1 MALGRISGSMLY
13 ANLERDGNDLAF
25 ETDLLYLD
33 VNNTRIGINNS
44 TPQYSLDIDGGTAK
58 IGDIVINGSTIS
70 SANPIDFGATTDITI
85 GGGTSGYVL
94 TTDGNGV
101 LSWQSVGSLADS
113 TGATGMQIVL
123 GTPTDFSLTD
133 DAAWDSWTSNTK
145 VTNAIDDLN
154 QTALNIAKN
163 TYVGEVE
170 FTANIV
176 AGPSPM
182 TVSFTPSYTG
192 NPDSYEWDFGDGNT
206 STSENPTHTYNNT
219 QGGQF
224 TVSVR
229 AYNSTGTLS
238 GDPSLG
244 AVGSWDDFTRNNYIT
259 LYTPNPIPAF
269 TITDADIDSGSN
281 GTITNNSQFATSFA
295 LDWGDGTT
303 DAPAVNWTTLN
314 HVYSNPGVD
323 TEYQIQLDATS
334 TTAGPTPV
342 TVNGTPQ
349 DIRVYGIQ
357 APAFTTNTIVVANE
371 EATSG
376 GVVTFTNTT
385 PAGLGL
391 TSTFSSNRY
400 RWTWGDGDVNTIN
413 VSTLIDGNPGRTLDH
428 TFSLTS
434 TEQNNGTSA
443 TFDVT
448 LEAINLHSNSPFTS
462 APITITVEPD
472 VRSNFT
478 GANIH
483 QSDRTGD
490 DAQDGYVFT
499 DYRDGT
505 PFNIFEFITT
515 SQHADT
521 YTWTWGDGQTDSN
534 IAEGNAGTVSGSPIQ
549 HTYTATG
556 NKTVALAV
564 TGQPASLTQNDT
576 ETRSNYIT
584 IRSNPSQPT
593 GLSSRTLSMTTSS
606 QGTSPLLA
614 ASATDN
620 SGGNIPSAGTSVT
633 RYATS
638 TTINSN
644 SINDVYDAT
653 TGTLTALINGNDSGN
668 VVFTTTSN
676 NIGTTNS
683 LVVTE
688 DNDAHDAISAST
700 YPSGFY
706 KVFSTNISS
715 SLASLPV
722 GYNDYKLSHTTT
734 GDTNDVGFVKDDLTV
749 VPTLDISGVTTTENS
764 AGSLRYISGI
774 PYYNTGGVVDINDLG
789 VTNWIGQT
797 YRSGSPL
804 SIIDGPNDESTTG
817 SIISTQTKTYANLD
831 GASTYLS
838 GGHPIAG
845 TGQTSTY
852 TFGALSVNINGS
864 ARAVAQL
871 QASINNVNGT
881 SATVTFPTKIHV
893 YSQSITGFDEENID
907 VPTTLGSTFTDDG
920 KRVALGLTG
929 DNPAYTPAD
938 FYTND
943 AWSGAETVAGTD
955 EAIVR
960 WGQLKHHT
968 VDYSTGYLPA
978 GPNLFTGR
986 SGAQYFTFAFRR
998 TNLAN
1003 FDIILSGKVHG
1014 VWIAA
1019 PGTGIDASA
1028 TSTNGW
1034 IDCNAS
1040 YGGAG
1045 LPGTNTGAGGNGS
1058 AGCALTSSDRIPIN
1072 TVITNQRY
1080 TQTLG
1085 SENLSNATGK
1095 NCLVRIRLESG
1106 DYIDSIAIGV
1116 AS

>member
-13 ANLERDGNDLAF
+13 ANLERDNDLAF
-25 ETDLLYLD
+25 ETDLLYIDVANNRIGVNNSSPQYDLD
-33 VNNTRIGINNS
+33 VDS
-44 TPQYSLDIDGGTAK
+44 GTAK
-58 IGDIVINGSTIS
+58 IGDIVFNGSSIS
-70 SANPIDFGATTDITI
+70 SVNPIDLGTTNDITI
-85 GGGTSGYVL
+85 SGGTSGYVL
-94 TTDGNGV
+94 TTDGNGA
-101 LSWQSVGSLADS
+101 LSWASVGSLLSS
-113 TGATGMQIVL
+113 TGSTGMQINL
-123 GTPTDFSLTD
+123 GTPTDSSLTD
-133 DAAWDSWTSNTK
+133 YAAWDNWTSGTK

-154 QTALNIAKN
+154 QTALNIAKE
-163 TYVGEVE
+163 TYVGEVA
-170 FTANIV
+170 FTANV
-176 AGPSPM
+176 TAGPSPM
-182 TVSFTPSYTG
+182 TIQFTPTYTG
-192 NPDSYEWDFGDGNT
+192 NPTSYYWEFGDGTT
-206 STSENPTHTYNNT
+206 STSEQPTKTYSNT

-229 AYNSTGTLS
+229 AYNTNGTLS

-269 TITDADIDSGSN
+269 TIVDTDIDTGTN
-281 GTITNNSQFATSFA
+281 GTITNNSQFATSFS
-295 LDWGDGTT
+295 LDWGDSTT
-303 DAPAVNWTTLN
+303 DTPAVNWTTLN
-314 HVYSNPGVD
+314 HQYNNAGTD

-334 TTAGPTPV
+334 TTAGPSPV

-349 DIRVYGIQ
+349 DIRVYSTHS
-357 APAFTTNTIVVANE
+357 PAFTTNTIVVANE

-400 RWTWGDGDVNTIN
+400 KWNWGDGDVNTID
-413 VSTLIDGNPGRTLDH
+413 VSALIDGNPGRTINH
-428 TFSLTS
+428 TFSLTA

-448 LEAINLHSNSPFTS
+448 LDAINLHSASPFTS
-462 APITITVEPD
+462 ATTTITVEPD

-478 GANIH
+478 GANTH
-483 QSDRTGD
+483 QSDRSGD

-505 PFNIFEFITT
+505 PFNVFEFTTT

-521 YTWTWGDGQTDSN
+521 YTWTWGDGQTDAN
-534 IAEGNAGTVSGSPIQ
+534 IAEGVAGTVSGGAIQ
-549 HTYTATG
+549 HTYSSTG

-564 TGQPASLTQNDT
+564 TGQPASLTQTDT

-633 RYATS
+633 RYTTA

-653 TGTLTALINGNDSGN
+653 TGTLTSLINGADSGN
-668 VVFTTTSN
+668 VTFTTTSN
-676 NIGTTNS
+676 NVGTTIS
-683 LVVTE
+683 LVLTE
-688 DNDAHDAISAST
+688 DRDAHNAISSST

-706 KVFSTNISS
+706 KVFSASISS

-722 GYNDYKLSHTTT
+722 GYSDYKLSHSTT
-734 GDTNDVGFVKDDLTV
+734 GDTNDVGFVKDDLTS
-749 VPTLDISGVTTTENS
+749 VPTLDVSGVTMTENT

-774 PYYNTGGVVDINDLG
+774 PYYNTGGVVDINDLA

-804 SIIDGPNDESTTG
+804 SIVDGPNDESTSG
-817 SIISTQTKTYANLD
+817 AIISTQTKTYANLD

-845 TGQTSTY
+845 TGQSANY
-852 TFGALSVNINGS
+852 TFGALSVNINAS

-871 QASINNVNGT
+871 QANINNVNGT
-881 SATVTFPTKIHV
+881 STTVTLPTKINV
-893 YSQSITGFDEENID
+893 YSQSITGFDEENIN
-907 VPTTLGSTFTDDG
+907 VPTTLGSTFTDNG

-968 VDYSTGYLPA
+968 VDYSTGYLPV
-978 GPNLFTGR
+978 GPDVFTGR
-986 SGAQYFTFAFRR
+986 GGAQYFTFAFRR
-998 TNLAN
+998 ANLAN
-1003 FDIILSGKVHG
+1003 FDIILTGKVHG

-1019 PGTGIDASA
+1019 PGSGIDASA
-1028 TSTNGW
+1028 NSTNGW
-1034 IDCNAS
+1034 VDCNAS

-1058 AGCALTSSDRIPIN
+1058 NGCALTSSDRIPLN
-1072 TVITNQRY
+1072 TVMTNQSY

-1085 SENLSNATGK
+1085 SENLSNATGR

-1106 DYIDSIAIGV
+1106 DYLSSIAIGE

>member
-1 MALGRISGSMLY
+1 MLY

-33 VNNTRIGINNS
+33 VTNTRIGINNS
-44 TPQYSLDIDGGTAK
+44 TPQYSLDVDGGTAK

-70 SANPIDFGATTDITI
+70 SANPIDLGTTSDITI

-94 TTDGNGV
+94 TTDGNGT
-101 LSWQSVGSLADS
+101 LSWASVGSLLAS
-113 TGATGMQIVL
+113 TGSTGMQIDL
-123 GTPTDFSLTD
+123 GTPTDSSLVTN
-133 DAAWDSWTSNTK
+133 AAWDGWTSSTK

-163 TYVGEVE
+163 TYVGEVT
-170 FTANIV
+170 FTANVV

-182 TVSFTPSYTG
+182 TVRFTPTYTG
-192 NPDSYEWDFGDGNT
+192 NPNSYEWDFGDGNS
-206 STSENPTHTYNNT
+206 STSQNPTHTYNNT

-224 TVSVR
+224 TVTVR
-229 AYNSTGTLS
+229 AYNSTGTLN
-238 GDPSLG
+238 GDPTLG

-269 TITDADIDSGSN
+269 TIVDTDIDTGTN

-295 LDWGDGTT
+295 LNWGDGTT

-314 HVYSNPGVD
+314 HQYNNAGTD
-323 TEYQIQLDATS
+323 TKYQIQLNATS

-342 TVNGTPQ
+342 TVAGAPQ
-349 DIRVYGIQ
+349 DIRVYSTHI
-357 APAFTTNTIVVANE
+357 PAFTANTITVANE
-371 EATSG
+371 EATGG

-391 TSTFSSNRY
+391 TSTFNSNRY
-400 RWTWGDGDVNTIN
+400 KWTWGDGATNTIN
-413 VSTLIDGNPGRTLDH
+413 VQNGLSGNPSTTINH
-428 TFSLTS
+428 TFSLTA
-434 TEQNNGTSA
+434 TQQNNGTSA

-448 LEAINLHSNSPFTS
+448 LDAINLHSASPFTS
-462 APITITVEPD
+462 STTTITVEPD

-478 GANIH
+478 GTNTH
-483 QSDRTGD
+483 QSDRSGD

-505 PFNIFEFITT
+505 PFNVFEFTTT

-521 YTWTWGDGQTDSN
+521 YTWTWGDGQTDAN
-534 IAEGNAGTVSGSPIQ
+534 IAEGAAGTVSGGAIQ
-549 HTYTATG
+549 HTYTSTG

-564 TGQPASLTQNDT
+564 TGQPASLTQTDT

-593 GLSSRTLSMTTSS
+593 GLSSRTLSMSTASI
-606 QGTSPLLA
+606 GTSPLLTA
-614 ASATDN
+614 NATDN
-620 SGGNIPSAGTSVT
+620 TGGNIPAAGTSVT
-633 RYATS
+633 RYTS
-638 TTINSN
+638 GTFVSS

-653 TGTLTALINGNDSGN
+653 TGTLTALIDGVDEGN
-668 VVFTTTSN
+668 VTFTTTSN
-676 NIGTTNS
+676 NVGTTGS

-688 DNDAHDAISAST
+688 DADAHTAISAST

-706 KVFSTNISS
+706 KVFSASISKN
-715 SLASLPV
+715 V
-722 GYNDYKLSHTTT
+722 TGFGYHEYKLSHSTT
-734 GDTNDVGFVKDDLTV
+734 GDTNAVGFVKDSLSA
-749 VPTLDISGVTTTENS
+749 VPTLDISGVTMTENT

-774 PYYNTGGVVDINDLG
+774 PYYNTGGVVDINGLD

-804 SIIDGPNDESTTG
+804 SIVDGPNDENTSG
-817 SIISTQTKTYANLD
+817 AIISTQTKTYADLE
-831 GASTYLS
+831 GASAYLT
-838 GGHPIAG
+838 GAHPQAD
-845 TGQTSTY
+845 TGRTVAY

-881 SATVTFPTKIHV
+881 STTVTFPTKINV
-893 YSQSITGFDEENID
+893 YSQSISGFDEGNID
-907 VPTTLGSTFTDDG
+907 VLNTLGSGFSDDG
-920 KRVALGLTG
+920 KRVALGLSG
-929 DNPAYTPAD
+929 DNPSYTPAD

-960 WGQLKHHT
+960 WGQLKHFT
-968 VDYSTGYLPA
+968 TDYSSGYLPV
-978 GPNLFTGR
+978 GPDLFTGR

-998 TNLAN
+998 SNLAN
-1003 FDIILSGKVHG
+1003 FDIILTGKVHG

-1028 TSTNGW
+1028 NSTNGW

-1058 AGCALTSSDRIPIN
+1058 AGCALTSSDRIPLN
-1072 TVITNQRY
+1072 TVINNQRY

-1106 DYIDSIAIGV
+1106 DYIDSIAIG
-1116 AS
+1116 AAT

>member
-25 ETDLLYLD
+25 ETDLLYID
-33 VNNTRIGINNS
+33 VTNQRIGINTNS
-44 TPQYSLDIDGGTAK
+44 PQHSLDLNGGSAQ
-58 IGDIVINGSTIS
+58 IGTITITGDTIRGASSVDLGS
-70 SANPIDFGATTDITI
+70 PTDITI
-85 GGGTSGYVL
+85 SGGTTGYVL

-101 LSWQSVGSLADS
+101 LSWASVGSLLAS
-113 TGATGMQIVL
+113 TGSTGMQIDL
-123 GTPTDFSLTD
+123 GTPSDSSLVTN
-133 DAAWDSWTSNTK
+133 AAWDGWTSSTK

-163 TYVGEVE
+163 TYVGEVT
-170 FTANIV
+170 FTANVV

-182 TVSFTPSYTG
+182 TVRFTPSYTG
-192 NPDSYEWDFGDGNT
+192 NPDSYEWDFGDGNA
-206 STSENPTHTYNNT
+206 STSEDPTHTYNNT

-224 TVSVR
+224 TVTVR

-269 TITDADIDSGSN
+269 TITDTDIDSGSN

-295 LDWGDGTT
+295 LDWGDSTT
-303 DAPAVNWTTLN
+303 DAPTVNWTTLN

-334 TTAGPTPV
+334 STAGPTPV

-349 DIRVYGIQ
+349 DIRVYGIHT
-357 APAFTTNTIVVANE
+357 PAFTTNTIVVANE

-400 RWTWGDGDVNTIN
+400 KWTWGDGDTNTIN
-413 VSTLIDGNPGRTLDH
+413 VQNGLSGNPSTTINH
-428 TFSLTS
+428 TFSLTA

-448 LEAINLHSNSPFTS
+448 LDAINLHSASPFSS
-462 APITITVEPD
+462 AITTITVEPD
-472 VRSNFT
+472 VRSNFA
-478 GANIH
+478 GANTH

-505 PFNIFEFITT
+505 PFNVFEFTTT

-521 YTWTWGDGQTDSN
+521 YNWTWGDGQTDVN
-534 IAEGNAGTVSGSPIQ
+534 IAEGAAGTVSGGAIQ
-549 HTYTATG
+549 HTYTSTG

-564 TGQPASLTQNDT
+564 TGQPASLTQTDT

-584 IRSNPSQPT
+584 IRTNPSQPT
-593 GLSSRTLSMTTSS
+593 GLSSRTLSMSTAST
-606 QGTSPLLA
+606 GTSPLLTA
-614 ASATDN
+614 NATDYT
-620 SGGNIPSAGTSVT
+620 GGNIPAAGTSVT
-633 RYATS
+633 RYQGGTFVS
-638 TTINSN
+638 S
-644 SINDVYDAT
+644 SITDVYDAT
-653 TGTLTALINGNDSGN
+653 TGTLTALIDGIDDGN
-668 VVFTTTSN
+668 VTFTTTSN
-676 NIGTTNS
+676 NVGTTGS
-683 LVVTE
+683 LIISE
-688 DNDAHDAISAST
+688 DADAHNAISSST

-706 KVFSTNISS
+706 KVFSASISKT
-715 SLASLPV
+715 V
-722 GYNDYKLSHTTT
+722 TDFGYHEYKLSHSTT
-734 GDTNDVGFVKDDLTV
+734 GDTNAIGFVNDSLSA
-749 VPTLDISGVTTTENS
+749 VPTLDISGVTLTENT
-764 AGSLRYISGI
+764 AGSLTYISGI
-774 PYYNTGGVVDINDLG
+774 PYYNTGGVVDINGLA

-804 SIIDGPNDESTTG
+804 SVVDGPNDENTSG
-817 SIISTQTKTYANLD
+817 AIISTQTKTYADLE
-831 GASTYLS
+831 GVSAYLT
-838 GGHPIAG
+838 GGHPQAD
-845 TGQTSTY
+845 TGRTVAY

-881 SATVTFPTKIHV
+881 STTVTFPTKINV
-893 YSQSITGFDEENID
+893 YNQSISGFDEGNID
-907 VPTTLGSTFTDDG
+907 VLNTLGSGFSDDG
-920 KRVALGLTG
+920 KRVALGLGG
-929 DNPAYTPAD
+929 DNPSYTPAD
-938 FYTND
+938 FYTNN

-960 WGQLKHHT
+960 WGQLKHFT
-968 VDYSTGYLPA
+968 TDYSSGYLPV
-978 GPNLFTGR
+978 GPDLFTGR

-998 TNLAN
+998 SNLAN
-1003 FDIILSGKVHG
+1003 FDIILTGKVHG

-1028 TSTNGW
+1028 SSTNGW

-1058 AGCALTSSDRIPIN
+1058 AGCALTSSDRIPLN
-1072 TVITNQRY
+1072 TVINNQRY

-1106 DYIDSIAIGV
+1106 DYIDSIAIGA

>member
-1 MALGRISGSMLY
+1 MLY
-13 ANLERDGNDLAF
+13 ANLERNGNDLAF
-25 ETDLLYLD
+25 ETDLLYID
-33 VNNTRIGINNS
+33 VNNQRIGINTNS
-44 TPQYSLDIDGGTAK
+44 PQHSLDLNGGSAQ
-58 IGDIVINGSTIS
+58 IGTITIAGDAIRGASPVDLGS
-70 SANPIDFGATTDITI
+70 PTDITI
-85 GGGTSGYVL
+85 AGGTSGYVL

-101 LSWQSVGSLADS
+101 LSWASVGSLLAS
-113 TGATGMQIVL
+113 TGSTGMQIDL
-123 GTPTDFSLTD
+123 GTPTDSSLTD
-133 DAAWDSWTSNTK
+133 HAAWDNWTSSTK

-182 TVSFTPSYTG
+182 TVSFTPTYTG
-192 NPDSYEWDFGDGNT
+192 NPNSYEWDFGDGNT
-206 STSENPTHTYNNT
+206 STSENPIHTYNNT

-224 TVSVR
+224 TVTVR

-238 GDPSLG
+238 GDPTLG

-269 TITDADIDSGSN
+269 TITDTDIDSGSN
-281 GTITNNSQFATSFA
+281 GTITNSSQFATSFA

-303 DAPAVNWTTLN
+303 DTPAVNWTTLN

-357 APAFTTNTIVVANE
+357 TPAFTTNTIVVANE

-385 PAGLGL
+385 PAGLGS

-400 RWTWGDGDVNTIN
+400 RWTWGDGDVDTIN

-428 TFSLTS
+428 TFSLTA

-448 LEAINLHSNSPFTS
+448 LEAINLHSASPFTS
-462 APITITVEPD
+462 AATTITVEPD

-478 GANIH
+478 GANTH
-483 QSDRTGD
+483 QSDRSGD

-505 PFNIFEFITT
+505 PFNVFEFTTT

-534 IAEGNAGTVSGSPIQ
+534 IAEGAAGTVSGGAIQ
-549 HTYTATG
+549 HTYTSTG

-633 RYATS
+633 RYATT

-653 TGTLTALINGNDSGN
+653 TGTLTALINSADNGN
-668 VVFTTTSN
+668 VTFTTTSN
-676 NIGTTNS
+676 NVGTTSS

-688 DNDAHDAISAST
+688 DRDAHDAISSST

-706 KVFSTNISS
+706 KVFSASISS
-715 SLASLPV
+715 SLASLPN
-722 GYNDYKLSHTTT
+722 GYSDYALDHTTT
-734 GDTNDVGFVKDDLTV
+734 GTTNSVGFVKDDLTS
-749 VPTLDISGVTTTENS
+749 VPTLDISSVTMTENS

-774 PYYNTGGVVDINDLG
+774 PYYNTGGVVDINDLD

-804 SIIDGPNDESTTG
+804 SIVDGPNDESTSG
-817 SIISTQTKTYANLD
+817 AIISTQTKTYANVE
-831 GASTYLS
+831 GASTYLI
-838 GGHPIAG
+838 GAHPQAG
-845 TGQTSTY
+845 TGQSSAY

-881 SATVTFPTKIHV
+881 SATVTFPTKINV
-893 YSQSITGFDEENID
+893 YSQSITGLTKE
-907 VPTTLGSTFTDDG
+907 TLMF
-920 KRVALGLTG
+920 
-929 DNPAYTPAD
+929 
-938 FYTND
+938 
-943 AWSGAETVAGTD
+943 
-955 EAIVR
+955 
-960 WGQLKHHT
+960 QLH
-968 VDYSTGYLPA
+968 
-978 GPNLFTGR
+978 
-986 SGAQYFTFAFRR
+986 
-998 TNLAN
+998 
-1003 FDIILSGKVHG
+1003 
-1014 VWIAA
+1014 
-1019 PGTGIDASA
+1019 
-1028 TSTNGW
+1028 
-1034 IDCNAS
+1034 
-1040 YGGAG
+1040 
-1045 LPGTNTGAGGNGS
+1045 
-1058 AGCALTSSDRIPIN
+1058 
-1072 TVITNQRY
+1072 
-1080 TQTLG
+1080 
-1085 SENLSNATGK
+1085 
-1095 NCLVRIRLESG
+1095 
-1106 DYIDSIAIGV
+1106 
-1116 AS
+1116 